1 MQREAYL
8 EPGADDTEGS
18 VVTRTLGIAQI
29 SSRDFDASSGE
40 GWGKLSPSE

>member
-8 EPGADDTEGS
+8 EPGAGNTQGS
-18 VVTRTLGIAQI
+18 AVTRTLCI
-29 SSRDFDASSGE
+29 SQDPSTDFDASSGE

>member
-8 EPGADDTEGS
+8 EPDAGNTEGS
-18 VVTRTLGIAQI
+18 VLTRALCI
-29 SSRDFDASSGE
+29 SQVSSTDFDASSGE